1 MVKNPLAN
9 AGDIQDT
16 GLIPGSGRSPGEGNG
31 DPLQYSC
38 LENPMDRG
46 AWQVTVCGVT
56 KRQTRLSVRRDDEA
70 SKILRFTETAR
81 RMEGGLRGGGRE
93 GRDGELVFNGYS
105 ISVLLDG
112 KFQQSV
118 AQQPE
123 YT

>member
-1 MVKNPLAN
+1 
-9 AGDIQDT
+9 
-16 GLIPGSGRSPGEGNG
+16 
-31 DPLQYSC
+31 
-38 LENPMDRG
+38 
-46 AWQVTVCGVT
+46 
-56 KRQTRLSVRRDDEA
+56 
-70 SKILRFTETAR
+70 
-81 RMEGGLRGGGRE
+81 MEGGLRGGGSE

>member
-1 MVKNPLAN
+1 
-9 AGDIQDT
+9 
-16 GLIPGSGRSPGEGNG
+16 
-31 DPLQYSC
+31 
-38 LENPMDRG
+38 
-46 AWQVTVCGVT
+46 
-56 KRQTRLSVRRDDEA
+56 
-70 SKILRFTETAR
+70 
-81 RMEGGLRGGGRE
+81 MEGGLRGGGRE